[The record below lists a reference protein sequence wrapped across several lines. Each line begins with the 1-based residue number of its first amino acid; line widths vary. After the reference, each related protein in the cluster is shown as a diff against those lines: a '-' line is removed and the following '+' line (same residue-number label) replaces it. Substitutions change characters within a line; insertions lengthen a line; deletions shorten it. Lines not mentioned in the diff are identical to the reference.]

1 MTPAARLSAAI
12 EVLDQILAGQ
22 SAEQV
27 LTAWGRSSR
36 FAGSGDRASVR
47 DLVYDALRCRRSFG
61 ALGGGETGR
70 NLILGGLRAAGHD
83 SEELF
88 TGDGYAPAPVGP
100 SDVGRAPDSSE
111 EWDLPNWLIPRFQAS
126 LGEQAHAIAQSLRQR
141 APVFLRVNLGR
152 CRPEQA
158 IRSLAE
164 DQIKTIP
171 HPLASSAL
179 EVTAG
184 QRKIQNSRGYLSGLV
199 ELQDAASQAVIEMLP
214 LKDGMKVLD
223 HCAGGGGKTLAMAAR
238 AKLGLF
244 AHDISPRRMKDLPE
258 RAKRAGIKVTL
269 TETPERNAPYDLVL
283 ADVPCSGSGSWRR
296 DPQGKWLLSE
306 KTFGELLTVQASI
319 LDRIASMIAPGGI
332 LAYATCSMLEEENA
346 LQIRAF
352 VERSPKWRIVSHRQ
366 FTPLDG
372 GDGFFVAC
380 LAQS

>member
-1 MTPAARLSAAI
+1 MTPAARISAAI
-12 EVLDQILAGQ
+12 DLLDKILAGQ
-22 SAEQV
+22 SAEHV

-36 FAGSGDRASVR
+36 FAGSGDRAAVR
-47 DLVYDALRCRRSFG
+47 DLVYDALRCRRSFA

-70 NLILGGLRAAGHD
+70 HLILGGLRAAGQD
-83 SEELF
+83 GEDIF
-88 TGDGYAPAPVGP
+88 TGEGYAPAPIGP
-100 SDVGRAPDSSE
+100 SDVGREPDDVE
-111 EWDLPNWLIPRFQAS
+111 EWDLPDWLIPKFRAS
-126 LGEQAHAIAQSLRQR
+126 LDEQAFPVAQSLRQR

-152 CRPEQA
+152 CRPDQA

-164 DQIKTIP
+164 DQIEAVP

-179 EVTAG
+179 EVTSG
-184 QRKIQNSRGYLSGLV
+184 QRKIQNSRAYLSGQV

-214 LKDGMKVLD
+214 LNDGMKVLD

-238 AKLGLF
+238 AKLALF

-296 DPQGKWLLSE
+296 DPQGKWSLNE
-306 KTFGELLTVQASI
+306 KTFSDLLTVQAGI
-319 LDRIASMIAPGGI
+319 LDRISAMVSRGGT
-332 LAYATCSMLEEENA
+332 LAYATCSVLSEENS
-346 LQIRAF
+346 LQIRGF
-352 VERSPKWRIVSHRQ
+352 LERSPQWRLVAQRQ

-372 GDGFFVAC
+372 GDGFFVAY
-380 LAQS
+380 LTQG

>member
-1 MTPAARLSAAI
+1 MTPAARISAAI
-12 EVLDQILAGQ
+12 DVLDKILAGQ
-22 SAEQV
+22 SAEHV

-36 FAGSGDRASVR
+36 FAGSGDRAAVR
-47 DLVYDALRCRRSFG
+47 DLVYDALRCRRSFA

-70 NLILGGLRAAGHD
+70 HLILGGLRAAGQD
-83 SEELF
+83 GKDIF
-88 TGDGYAPAPVGP
+88 TGEGYAPAPVGP
-100 SDVGRAPDSSE
+100 SDAGREPDDVE
-111 EWDLPNWLIPRFQAS
+111 EWDLPDWLIPKFQAS
-126 LGEQAHAIAQSLRQR
+126 LGEQAFAIAQSLQQR

-152 CRPEQA
+152 CRPDQA

-164 DQIKTIP
+164 DQIVAVP

-179 EVTAG
+179 EVTSG
-184 QRKIQNSRGYLSGLV
+184 QRKIQNCRAYLSGQV

-296 DPQGKWLLSE
+296 DPQGKWSLNE
-306 KTFGELLTVQASI
+306 KTFSDLLTVQAGI
-319 LDRIASMIAPGGI
+319 LDRISAMVSRGGT
-332 LAYATCSMLEEENA
+332 LAYATCSVLSEENS
-346 LQIRAF
+346 LQIRDF
-352 VERSPKWRIVSHRQ
+352 LERSPQWRLVAQRQ

-372 GDGFFVAC
+372 GDGFFVAY
-380 LAQS
+380 LTQG